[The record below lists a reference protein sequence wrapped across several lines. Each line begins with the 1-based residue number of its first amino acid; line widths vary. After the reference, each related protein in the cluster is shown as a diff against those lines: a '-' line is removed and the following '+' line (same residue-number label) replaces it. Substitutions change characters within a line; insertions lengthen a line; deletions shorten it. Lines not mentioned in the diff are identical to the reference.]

1 VVKYTKYNIALLM
14 HERQAA
20 VVVVSILIFSV
31 IFVTESFAQIPQCN
45 GLDATIVGTDDK
57 DIIRGS
63 SEDDVIVSLGGNDI
77 VYGMSGNDVICG
89 GDRNDRL
96 YGNSGNDILIG
107 QEGFDSVNG
116 GKGIDTCD
124 STDEHSSSHHSDDED
139 NDCEIQYKETPVNND
154 DLQKQI
160 DELKSQINDIIFGF
174 IKWSQI
180 QGVPEELLD
189 GDNDAFAKIKCTTD
203 QMIKWSG
210 TQWECFDEKIEL
222 LSIPIFFQHSST
234 SGGVPEWVGTTNQIF
249 EERDSDKASFVMPFS
264 GTLSNLIAKIGTSGE
279 ATNPGPN
286 ESIILTVIKNGID
299 TSLSCTISDVQ
310 TECSDTSNKISII
323 QGDLIILR
331 VNPSSNA
338 PLANIRIS
346 AQLSQ

>member
-1 VVKYTKYNIALLM
+1 MLM
-14 HERQAA
+14 HESQAVM
-20 VVVVSILIFSV
+20 VVLSILIFSV
-31 IFVTESFAQIPQCN
+31 IFVTESFADIPQCN
-45 GLDATIVGTDDK
+45 GLNATHVGTNDN

-63 SEDDVIVSLGGNDI
+63 FVDDVIVALGGNDI

-89 GDRNDRL
+89 GDGNDRL

-107 QEGFDSVNG
+107 QEGFDRLDG
-116 GKGIDTCD
+116 GKGLDACD
-124 STDEHSSSHHSDDED
+124 SFTDHHSSSHHSDDEG
-139 NDCEIQYKETPVNND
+139 NDCEIQYEETPINID

-160 DELKSQINDIIFGF
+160 NDLKSQINGIVSGF

-189 GDNDAFAKIKCTTD
+189 GDNDAFAEIKCTTD

-210 TQWECFDEKIEL
+210 TQWECFDEKIGL
-222 LSIPIFFQHSST
+222 LSTPIFFQHSST
-234 SGGVPEWVGTTNQIF
+234 SGGAPEWVGTTNQIF
-249 EERDSDKASFVMPFS
+249 EERDSDKAAFVMPFS
-264 GTLSNLIAKIGTSGE
+264 GTLSNLMAKSGTSGE

-310 TECSDTSNKISII
+310 TECSDISNKIII
-323 QGDLIILR
+323 DQGDLIILR
-331 VNPSSNA
+331 VNPSFNA
-338 PLANIRIS
+338 QLVNIRIS